1 MNPRRRVNSDVVRL
15 PLLMK
20 TILTLIVV
28 VLLASCSSRDT
39 QFPAPIVVTSP
50 SPAATDDG
58 LPPLSYEQMLPHVAR
73 LSKEAGIPNLK
84 DLNLTGTQSE
94 FRLWRGLGLISPRC
108 FVLKIDDGKPT
119 ASFTTAKI
127 AGNRGVFR
135 KGKLVYVNTSLNAPH
150 SGWPTFLDFLRQNG
164 IDTSINLALDKHYEP
179 YPDAEALILEM
190 KTGSHHTLSHYIDST
205 VTVDGKKAF
214 AVCEKIQ
221 NEFDIQ
227 LACKL

>member
-1 MNPRRRVNSDVVRL
+1 VRAAEAKRCAA

-20 TILTLIVV
+20 TILTLSVV
-28 VLLASCSSRDT
+28 VLLASCSVTDR

-84 DLNLTGTQSE
+84 DVNLTDTQTE
-94 FRLWRGLGLISPRC
+94 LRLWKGLGLALPRC
-108 FVLKIDDGKPT
+108 FVLKIDTGNPT
-119 ASFTTAKI
+119 ASFATPKI
-127 AGNRGVFR
+127 AGNKGVFR
-135 KGKLVYVNTSLNAPH
+135 EGNPVYVNTPLNAPH
-150 SGWPTFLDFLRQNG
+150 SGWPTFLDYLRENG
-164 IDTSINLALDKHYEP
+164 IDTSINFALDKRYEP
-179 YPDAEALILEM
+179 YLDAESLILEM
-190 KTGSHHTLSHYIDST
+190 KTGSRHTLTHYIDST
-205 VTVDGKKAF
+205 VTDDGKKAF

-221 NEFDIQ
+221 NQFDIQ